1 MKTRVT
7 IRNIAACNII
17 IPPLQG
23 KSSLEG
29 LIKPQEEK
37 FFDINHVTAK
47 YIQRLIDAGDIV
59 LVVGDLESAKIQ
71 SKDEELDEAK
81 ERAKSVGIE
90 VDGRWSVERIY
101 QEIDK
106 KMEE

>member
-1 MKTRVT
+1 M
-7 IRNIAACNII
+7 
-17 IPPLQG
+17 
-23 KSSLEG
+23 
-29 LIKPQEEK
+29 
-37 FFDINHVTAK
+37 
-47 YIQRLIDAGDIV
+47 
-59 LVVGDLESAKIQ
+59 AKIQ